1 MDNDLLYS
9 KNLESPGRHPRGES
23 DECDNLHHRV
33 RLPSDN
39 DPETRKAKDTPLA
52 YKTLLPL
59 QQKNLSLEIG
69 FCLSHV
75 SFQHLKEDPNSFLH
89 PLEETYF
96 SGLSYPRRQ
105 HSYLLGRY
113 CAKQAIK
120 AYYKDFDLRNIA
132 IESGVFDHPVVTYM
146 PGPPLQISISHTDT
160 LGAALAFPETH
171 PMAIDVETIC
181 PSKGDAIKSEL
192 SPAEQKLWFHLRKE
206 KGDEAAQL
214 TVLWTVKEALS
225 KALKCGLTVPFEVLE
240 VEVIREQEN
249 FVISTFKNFKQYQ
262 ALSFCL
268 DAHVCSIVYP
278 IRTSLKIDV
287 EDIKK
292 NLQERC

>member
-1 MDNDLLYS
+1 MKSISL
-9 KNLESPGRHPRGES
+9 
-23 DECDNLHHRV
+23 
-33 RLPSDN
+33 
-39 DPETRKAKDTPLA
+39 T

-59 QQKNLSLEIG
+59 QWKNLSLEAG

-75 SFQHLKEDPNSFLH
+75 SFQNLKEDPSSFLH
-89 PLEETYF
+89 PLEEAYF
-96 SGLSYPRRQ
+96 SGLSHPRRQ

-120 AYYKDFDLRNIA
+120 AYCNDVDLKDIA
-132 IESGVFDHPVVTYM
+132 IESGIFDHPVVTYM
-146 PGPPLQISISHTDT
+146 PGSPLQVSISHTDT
-160 LGAALAFPETH
+160 LGTALAFPEIH
-171 PMAIDVETIC
+171 PMAIDVEAIC
-181 PSKGDAIKSEL
+181 PSKADAIKSQL
-192 SPAEQKLWFHLRKE
+192 SPAEQKLWFYLRKE
-206 KGDEAAQL
+206 KSDEATQL

-240 VEVIREQEN
+240 IEIIREQEG

-278 IRTSLKIDV
+278 IHTSFKIDV
-287 EDIKK
+287 ENIKK
-292 NLQERC
+292 NLQERYP